1 MLKKFIAH
9 SLAFSLVFNNLA
21 FATQS
26 IIELDFKDS
35 QTPQRLHVI
44 PRMSNVGDVSH
55 LEIDTEQKQAAV
67 YLKEKQKEALDEVEK
82 NSSQGSDVPVITKPV
97 TLQKH
102 DIVNLPWELE
112 PEKLTLFILNHTA
125 WLSPLDNDSYKLEFR
140 GSLLGGGNTGSTG
153 GGSGGSN
160 DSGGGG
166 QCRPSVWSECDN
178 RGNCELN
185 ITVCNSYNNNDHS
198 ISGTSHHGGN
208 DSTGGYGSSNNGS
221 GSNGGRILNT
231 INYSGVNAVSLDPM
245 MGYIYFPK
253 SSCGYYRSQGM
264 GHRGKNNLGQSVYCD
279 DMTGLCYT
287 QTAFQKNG
295 FLPHDYKKDPLDDK
309 LQQALQAKIEE
320 SFYQGIRKATT
331 SGQFSLEHHQRI
343 LSPLFYLVRTE
354 ITDML
359 KDVANSRNYTT
370 SCSRQWLEAHF
381 GYRVFFRHAWNVWA
395 HDGIKH
401 DLRMAAH
408 DKIKKYAPEF
418 LKIGLDIFK
427 ASDRPLYSGSPY
439 RLTQNRNGEI
449 AVACPYNG
457 LSYSLFAED
466 RPLGDSYLP
475 HTYIYDPLLDQA
487 LWKTVHGYVNGTL
500 SKSPYPTTWKEY
512 IYHTEP
518 AFYVVRTA
526 LREAVEQA
534 GKSNVYISVNTRSS
548 LEQQLQKAIAHHILL
563 TPLFKQDSSLNITKT
578 LAPLLFN
585 KGVDL
590 LQASQTR
597 VLKNPNYPYTLTL
610 NTNGDL
616 SSFCPWNGL
625 LYPLFPDDRTNYKA
639 FLPTTYVRDGYDTY
653 LEQFFYKLAGDHFS
667 GQEKSNMLHVLAPL
681 PHVSRTAFKDIPMK
695 KENFPSLRESS
706 TLLLEMAGDVMYGMP
721 LKDFLAKAQQFFDK
735 EIPFKKI
742 NNDVLVHQHLTQNM
756 LAKELRE
763 DRWAL
768 GDQYWKTTS
777 PVAQWGVIANVLEA
791 VARKY
796 NIVGASLIDT
806 AKTRQMLDDLGFEL
820 PTFSQEELR
829 TKILP
834 CEKLDGFGRQLCE
847 WVDFNFEP
855 LFNGAI
861 FLMNRGVKVPVNAKL
876 QLKPKVQS
884 KLQQPVKKV
893 EGKQNVEEVKY
904 QKINDLQ
911 KKEIATQN
919 FNLKDGATLSEGK
932 ALDAAIEFLGKG
944 YKDLGNGRFV
954 SNDGLR
960 QVRMGDG
967 DLLGL
972 HGGGRHMNFE
982 ILKVNPKNPA
992 KLLPEQNLHIYLK

>member
-9 SLAFSLVFNNLA
+9 CLVFSLVFNNLA

-35 QTPQRLHVI
+35 ETPQRLHVI
-44 PRMSNVGDVSH
+44 PRLSNVGDVSH
-55 LEIDTEQKQAAV
+55 LEIDTERKQVVVHKLNKANEGLSEQSVA
-67 YLKEKQKEALDEVEK
+67 DEV
-82 NSSQGSDVPVITKPV
+82 SPV
-97 TLQKH
+97 TSPIIIPKH
-102 DIVNLPWELE
+102 DVQNLPWELE
-112 PEKLTLFILNHTA
+112 SEKLTLFILNHNA
-125 WLSPLDNDSYKLEFR
+125 WLSPLNENGYKLEFR
-140 GSLLGGGNTGSTG
+140 GELLGGGGVQSTG
-153 GGSGGSN
+153 GGGGGSSN
-160 DSGGGG
+160 SGGGG

-185 ITVCNSYNNNDHS
+185 ITVCNTHNNYSSNDHS
-198 ISGTSHHGGN
+198 ISGSSGKGGGN
-208 DSTGGYGSSNNGS
+208 DRTGGYGNSSSSGHGS
-221 GSNGGRILNT
+221 SGGFVGGYVAPDLSRHPQSTDPTEIAFWRHNIILNYPRD
-231 INYSGVNAVSLDPM
+231 NVMHYLKKNAF
-245 MGYIYFPK
+245 IAK
-253 SSCGYYRSQGM
+253 
-264 GHRGKNNLGQSVYCD
+264 D
-279 DMTGLCYT
+279 DI
-287 QTAFQKNG
+287 
-295 FLPHDYKKDPLDDK
+295 KDKLLDDAL
-309 LQQALQAKIEE
+309 LQIVLNYNRDMSSPMKIVLETLSYITRQDLRNMLNGLEHTRDYTVPLSKSDALKRLIIMSNMFIDRVSPDFWGVGPGSDCFHWGQLSKINAKSAITKVLV
-320 SFYQGIRKATT
+320 SQLFNKGIDLLKT
-331 SGQFSLEHHQRI
+331 SGQPVYKGSK
-343 LSPLFYLVRTE
+343 YL
-354 ITDML
+354 
-359 KDVANSRNYTT
+359 
-370 SCSRQWLEAHF
+370 
-381 GYRVFFRHAWNVWA
+381 
-395 HDGIKH
+395 
-401 DLRMAAH
+401 
-408 DKIKKYAPEF
+408 
-418 LKIGLDIFK
+418 
-427 ASDRPLYSGSPY
+427 
-439 RLTQNRNGEI
+439 LTQNRNGEI
-449 AVACPYNG
+449 SVACPYNR
-457 LSYSLFAED
+457 LVYPLFAED
-466 RPLGDSYLP
+466 RPVGESYL
-475 HTYIYDPLLDQA
+475 HRTYVYDPLLDQA

-639 FLPTTYVRDGYDTY
+639 FLPATYVRDGYDTY

-876 QLKPKVQS
+876 QLKPK
-884 KLQQPVKKV
+884 LQANAPPVLQRQPDFKWNVKEANVADKV
-893 EGKQNVEEVKY
+893 VKHDYFGK
-904 QKINDLQ
+904 
-911 KKEIATQN
+911 
-919 FNLKDGATLSEGK
+919 F
-932 ALDAAIEFLGKG
+932 
-944 YKDLGNGRFV
+944 YKDPIQKVGNKDIWWSKDIAGKHAHSGEHYKLFERTKEGMHWIADVDITGKVIPKHKSNIGRFIPNKELIGV
-954 SNDGLR
+954 
-960 QVRMGDG
+960 
-967 DLLGL
+967 
-972 HGGGRHMNFE
+972 
-982 ILKVNPKNPA
+982 K
-992 KLLPEQNLHIYLK
+992 